1 MPVSVTTLVDFNGAD
16 GANPFYGLIA
26 DGNGNLFGTTSQGGT
41 PAVGQNNGGTVF
53 EILKTA
59 TGYASTPIDLYSF
72 SPSVPA
78 LGYRPSSGLLAD
90 ASGNLF
96 GIASQGGA
104 FGFGAVF
111 ELKKTLI
118 GYASSPITL
127 VSFNDSNGRLPVGNL
142 VADANG
148 NLFGTTEFGNGAS
161 DIGTVFEI
169 KKTAT
174 GFASTPLTLATFTG
188 PNGFEPSG
196 GVSIDASGN
205 LFGTTASGGANGFG
219 TVFEIQNTAAGYAP
233 APTTLVSFNNT
244 NGAIPSSSLIED
256 AQGNLFGTTAGGGT
270 FGPFGYGTV
279 FEIKHS
285 AAGYATTPTVLAD
298 FNNTNGANPF
308 NSLIFDAQGSLF
320 GTTQFGG
327 ANGAGTVFEIVK
339 TGGIYATTPTIVAS
353 FPVSAAR
360 RPSGYLYADR
370 SGNLFG
376 TTAIGGPVF
385 GGSVFEI
392 TGSGFV
398 PIVPPTGFTFTP
410 DTAALLTLES
420 GGSGLTG
427 NTPLGT
433 FTQAGGTIGDS
444 YGFTL
449 AGPNANAF
457 ALTSAS
463 NAGPLTTDGGGDLGT
478 RHGKLYALTIQV
490 NDTTNGLNSGPL
502 PFDVVVGRGGRDVIS
517 TATLGIAATTPT
529 FIYGLGG
536 RDTIDASSLTGPA
549 WIAGGRGADTMTGGS
564 GPNIYL
570 YGSTRESAPSA
581 FDVITNYNVSRD
593 KIDLSGLGPTPLSF
607 QASPIVGN
615 AAIANHSIAWQ
626 ISGANTFLYVNT
638 SGGPET
644 RANADMKIELLGH
657 LSLTGSTI
665 IHH

>member
-1 MPVSVTTLVDFNGAD
+1 MPVSVMTLVDFNDAD

-26 DGNGNLFGTTSQGGT
+26 DGNGNLFGTTPQGGT
-41 PAVGQNNGGTVF
+41 PATGQNNGGTVF
-53 EILKTA
+53 EIMKTA
-59 TGYASTPIDLYSF
+59 SGYASTAVDLYSF
-72 SPSVPA
+72 SPSFPA
-78 LGYRPSSGLLAD
+78 LGYSPTSGLLAD
-90 ASGNLF
+90 AGGNLF
-96 GIASQGGA
+96 GIAHQGGA

-111 ELKKTLI
+111 ELKKTLT
-118 GYASSPITL
+118 GYANAPITL
-127 VSFNDSNGRLPVGNL
+127 ASFNDSNGRQPGGNL
-142 VADANG
+142 VADASG

-174 GFASTPLTLATFTG
+174 GFASTPVTLATFTG
-188 PNGFEPSG
+188 PNGFQPSG

-205 LFGTTASGGANGFG
+205 LFGTTASGGASGFG
-219 TVFEIQNTAAGYAP
+219 TVFEIQNTATGYAS

-244 NGAIPSSSLIED
+244 NGANPSSSLIED
-256 AQGNLFGTTAGGGT
+256 AQGNLFGTTVGGGT
-270 FGPFGYGTV
+270 FLDGTV

-285 AAGYATTPTVLAD
+285 AAGYAATPTILAD
-298 FNNTNGANPF
+298 FNNANGANPF
-308 NSLIFDAQGSLF
+308 SSLIFDAEGSLF
-320 GTTQFGG
+320 GTTEFGG

-353 FPVSAAR
+353 FPASGAR

-398 PIVPPTGFTFTP
+398 PIVPPSGFIFTP
-410 DTAALLTLES
+410 DTTSLLALES
-420 GGSGLTG
+420 GGGGLTG

-444 YGFTL
+444 YTFTL

-457 ALTSAS
+457 ALTSTS
-463 NAGPLTTDGGGDLGT
+463 NAGPLATDGGGDLGV
-478 RHGKLYALTIQV
+478 RNGKVYALTIQV

-517 TATLGIAATTPT
+517 TATLGITATTPT

-564 GPNIYL
+564 GPNLYL
-570 YGSTRESAPSA
+570 YGSVRESAPSA
-581 FDVITNYNVSRD
+581 FDIITNYNVSRD
-593 KIDLSGLGPTPLSF
+593 KIDLSGLGPSHLLF

-615 AAIANHSIAWQ
+615 AVIANHSIAWQ
-626 ISGANTFLYVNT
+626 NSGANTFIYVNS
-638 SGGPET
+638 SGAAET
-644 RANADMKIELLGH
+644 RTNANMKIELLGH
-657 LSLTGSTI
+657 LSLIGSTI